1 MKAYIIR
8 RIQLMIPTLL
18 LITVIAFML
27 VRLVPGTVVDIMA
40 ADLGTNSKVTKD
52 EIARRLGLDQPVFI
66 QYGRWLGVLRNSE
79 GKFSGLIQG
88 NFGDSLWQQR
98 PVIALVKDR
107 LPVTIELGL
116 VGFFIAH
123 LIAIPLGIFSALRR
137 DTIGDYIAR
146 GVAILAIAVPVFW
159 LATMCVVFPAI
170 WWRKMPS
177 IRWVSFFNN
186 PLVNIRNILLPG
198 LLMGISMSGM
208 LTRLTRT
215 RMIDVLGQDYIRTA
229 WAKGLR
235 ERVVIVR
242 HGLKNSLISV
252 ITMSGMQ
259 IATIFGGAVIIEKI
273 FTIPGMGRM
282 ILDATT
288 NRDYPILQGTLF
300 FMAIM
305 VMFTNLA
312 VDILYGL
319 IDPRVQISKG
329 VEK

>member
-8 RIQLMIPTLL
+8 RIQLMIPILL
-18 LITVIAFML
+18 LITIIAFML
-27 VRLVPGTVVDIMA
+27 VRLVPGSVVDLMA
-40 ADLGTNSKVTKD
+40 ANLGTNNQVTID
-52 EIARRLGLDQPVFI
+52 EIERRLGFDQPVLI
-66 QYGRWLGVLRNSE
+66 QYGRWLGVLKNSE
-79 GKFSGLIQG
+79 GKFSGLFQG

-98 PVIALVKDR
+98 PVLILIRDR

-116 VGFFIAH
+116 VGFLFAH

-146 GVAILAIAVPVFW
+146 GAAILMIAIPVFW

-170 WWRKMPS
+170 LWHKMPA
-177 IRWVSFFNN
+177 IRWVRFFEN
-186 PLVNIRNILLPG
+186 PIVNIRNVLLPG
-198 LLMGISMSGM
+198 ILMGISMSGM

-235 ERVVIVR
+235 ERVIIVR
-242 HGLKNSLISV
+242 HALKNSLISV

-259 IATIFGGAVIIEKI
+259 IASIFGGSVIIERI

-300 FMAIM
+300 FMAII
-305 VMFTNLA
+305 VMLTNLM
-312 VDILYGL
+312 VDLLYGI
-319 IDPRVQISKG
+319 IDPRVRIK
-329 VEK
+329 